1 MLVAQSLL
9 LTALSALNVSQD
21 HPGAGPLDEYFP
33 TSVVAVEEVQATD
46 VDAPAKAVEADAR
59 KSAETKAASNAE
71 AADEPKS
78 SEAPAPDALPVPK
91 MSGSERKQAEQ
102 CLALNIYHEAR
113 SESETGQKAV
123 AAVTLNRV
131 ASRKFPGSVC
141 KVVKQGS
148 KRRNQCQFSWW
159 CDKYSDKPREKK
171 AWQRALELSRKA
183 LSGKV
188 SDPTNGALFYHAT
201 RVKPRWSRTFL
212 RTNRIGNHVFYKPRG
227 A

>member
-1 MLVAQSLL
+1 MLAAQSLL
-9 LTALSALNVSQD
+9 LSALSALNISQD
-21 HPGAGPLDEYFP
+21 HQAAGPLDEYFP
-33 TSVVAVEEVQATD
+33 TAVVAVEEVTTSA
-46 VDAPAKAVEADAR
+46 ADAG
-59 KSAETKAASNAE
+59 KSTQSKAAAE
-71 AADEPKS
+71 SKAKDVAKS
-78 SEAPAPDALPVPK
+78 PHALPVPE
-91 MSGSERKQAEQ
+91 MSKSERKQAEQ

-113 SESETGQKAV
+113 SESETGQEAV

-131 ASRKFPGSVC
+131 ASKKFPASVC

-171 AWQRALELSRKA
+171 AWQRALELSRDA
-183 LSGKV
+183 LSGRV

-212 RTNRIGNHVFYKPRG
+212 KTNRIGNHIFYKPRG